1 MQEKRINDSI
11 EEYLG
16 RLKSRG
22 FRLTNQRRVIV
33 ETLLLGTHLNAR
45 ELLELAQKEDPSI
58 GIATIYRTI
67 ELLNSLG
74 MLNMV
79 NLEEGFLR
87 FEVPDEQMHFHV
99 FCRSCGKIV
108 HLSDED
114 KKMSDVGKWAGDEG
128 FDLLPQT
135 FELAGICRECREQ
148 GVLEESFEENRLM
161 AGGRRRCR
169 RGQCGRNKQ

>member
-1 MQEKRINDSI
+1 MRDVELTESI
-11 EEYLG
+11 DKYMG
-16 RLKSRG
+16 RLKDLG

-33 ETLLLGTHLNAR
+33 ETLLRHLGTHLNAR
-45 ELLELAQKEDPSI
+45 ELLELAQQEDPSI

-99 FCRSCGKIV
+99 FCRSCGKMV
-108 HLSDED
+108 HLDDED
-114 KKMSDVGKWAGDEG
+114 KKMAVVKEWAESEG
-128 FDLLPQT
+128 FELLPQT
-135 FELAGICRECREQ
+135 FEMAVICEVCRDK
-148 GVLEESFEENRLM
+148 GVMDEPFEAFGM
-161 AGGRRRCR
+161 GGRRRCR
-169 RGQCGRNKQ
+169 RRHGA